1 MKFTIQNREINNFL
15 KPYIIAETCIN
26 HEGNLETAEKMII
39 SAKEAGADC
48 VKFQIHI
55 LKNEMLKQTPQ
66 SDNFKETLWEVLER
80 TNFTIEEHLKL
91 KKICEKNE
99 IQYLCTPFSRDGA
112 DLLDKIDVD
121 FFQTYYFLQNFR
133 RRVHR

>member
-1 MKFTIQNREINNFL
+1 MKFTIKNREINNFL

-55 LKNEMLKQTPQ
+55 LKNKKLIK
-66 SDNFKETLWEVLER
+66 
-80 TNFTIEEHLKL
+80 KL
-91 KKICEKNE
+91 KKCRNPYGNGDSSKKIVHILKN
-99 IQYLCTPFSRDGA
+99 IKINKK
-112 DLLDKIDVD
+112 LLDKEN
-121 FFQTYYFLQNFR
+121 TY
-133 RRVHR
+133 